1 MRGPCLSPSPSPIPR
16 SRSRPSA
23 GAALEW
29 VVSAPDCLLLL
40 LPVVVIVALVAVVA
54 VAVFTAVSCAAR
66 ASFIKKQLQCYGQF
80 DARCSVLVPMGY
92 IRVCVCVCVCARTH
106 VRLFRFEAGLCP
118 TTSSSAKRA
127 HPPAKTVAAAQF
139 ELALFTLLL
148 CCSNTLWIVLH
159 SGRVYYWVFEICEYP
174 VRKSSQQNEEGR
186 KEVKSAKRRRKK
198 ASTLFR
204 IISYF
209 IFKILE
215 RHQFQGIFFVIFI
228 ISPLDKLPVI
238 RN

>member
-92 IRVCVCVCVCARTH
+92 IRVCVCVCVFTHTRT
-106 VRLFRFEAGLCP
+106 FIPIWSGFMPDDIIISKKSSP
-118 TTSSSAKRA
+118 TCQNSSSSPIRA
-127 HPPAKTVAAAQF
+127 GFVYFVA
-139 ELALFTLLL
+139 LLF
-148 CCSNTLWIVLH
+148 
-159 SGRVYYWVFEICEYP
+159 
-174 VRKSSQQNEEGR
+174 
-186 KEVKSAKRRRKK
+186 
-198 ASTLFR
+198 
-204 IISYF
+204 
-209 IFKILE
+209 
-215 RHQFQGIFFVIFI
+215 
-228 ISPLDKLPVI
+228 
-238 RN
+238 